1 MKSLLLASAVALASS
16 TVALMAQTPPK
27 PKGNKEIEAI
37 NAMIKATTP
46 DERIQAADQ
55 LISKFSASEFKP
67 LAMFLTAQ
75 AYELKNDVVKMEVWC
90 EKTIEVDPKNYEC
103 MLMVAGGIAK
113 HAKDTD
119 LDLNEEIARSD
130 KYAKSA
136 LDVLK
141 DAAKPDVL
149 MLQQM
154 SDDQWAAAKKDLVA
168 QAHEAFALNAG
179 LRKKYDVAIDEF
191 KQAIDGASK
200 PDPATMVR
208 LGQTYNLAHK
218 PDEAIAILD
227 KVMADPN
234 VHPQIRQV
242 AQAERV
248 RAIQAKGA
256 ATPATPPPPATPKQ

>member
-1 MKSLLLASAVALASS
+1 MKRFILAGALALA
-16 TVALMAQTPPK
+16 TGAMTMAQTPPK

-75 AYELKNDVVKMEVWC
+75 AYELKNDEVKMEVWC
-90 EKTIEVDPKNYEC
+90 EKTIEIDPKNYEC
-103 MLMVAGGIAK
+103 MLMIAGGVAK
-113 HAKDTD
+113 HSRDTD
-119 LDLNEEIARSD
+119 LDLNEEIARSE
-130 KYAKSA
+130 KFAKAA
-136 LDVLK
+136 LDTLK

-149 MLQQM
+149 MLQSM
-154 SDDQWAAAKKDLVA
+154 SDDQWAATKKDLVA
-168 QAHEAFALNAG
+168 QAHEAFALNAA
-179 LRKKYDVAIDEF
+179 LRKKYDVAIAEY
-191 KQAIDGASK
+191 KQAIEGAAK

-208 LGQTYNLAHK
+208 LGQTYNLARM

-227 KVMADPN
+227 KVMADPG

-256 ATPATPPPPATPKQ
+256 ATPATPPPAAPKQ